1 MSTLV
6 QFAVL
11 GLGIGT
17 AYTLLAQGLLLI
29 YRGSGVINFAHGAV
43 AMLGAY
49 LFWQCRAGWGWGFA
63 PSAALAVLVAV
74 GLGLATYH
82 LVMRPLGRASAL
94 ARVIC
99 TLGLFMLLQGVA
111 LLVWGPFPRTI
122 DSDLPTTLV
131 TVGDVQVGLDK
142 VLLLVIA
149 VVLTAA
155 LWAVSRYTAVGLA
168 VRANAENPRAAST
181 LGWSPHLLGGLT
193 WGLGWGLAAVA
204 GILIAPLIGVSVDA
218 MPLLVI
224 PVLAAA
230 LIGRLSSFWLTL
242 AGAMVIGVLQS
253 LVGRYVDFVPGALQA
268 VPFLVILAIL
278 VFRRQ
283 GVPSRSSGAQ
293 RLPALGSGRIRW
305 GWVAGL
311 VVVAGVLL
319 AVGLREDLV
328 ISLGVTLSWGI
339 VLLSI
344 VALLGYTGQLSLA
357 QFALGGV
364 AALVAGRLVA
374 DLGLPFLPAVV
385 VALAAVLA
393 VGLLFALPALRTRG
407 IDLAIV
413 TLGLGATVAALVF
426 TNGALTGGFDGT
438 PVGAQTLFGVDFDT
452 ISYPRRW
459 ALLILVAFT
468 VCAIVV
474 ANVRRGSSGRRMI
487 AVRTNE
493 RAAAAL
499 GIDVLGVKLYA
510 FGLAAVVA
518 GIGGILVAFRN
529 PTILYSEFDPFQSI
543 LAVGYGFI
551 GGIGFLGG
559 APLGGTLVAGGLG
572 TWIIHQFAPDASP
585 AWLSTISGLVV
596 VLFALLHP
604 DGIAGAQVHQ
614 FRQVAARLVRR
625 RGSPPAAEA
634 AFPADGGVHRVEPAV
649 LEVRDLVVRFG
660 GVTAVQGATLRV
672 AAGRIVG
679 LIGPNGA
686 GKTTLIDA
694 VTGFVTPAA
703 GEIRL
708 GSADVTG
715 WPVHRRTRAGISR
728 SFQSLEL
735 FESSTVRE
743 NLAVASDPA
752 GARTYLTDLVA
763 PRRNPL
769 TPTALAAVRQLG
781 LEETLDL
788 TVAELPYGRR
798 RLVAIARALAGQP
811 SVLLLDEP
819 AAGLD
824 SAETAELARALR
836 RLVDSWG
843 LGVLIVEHDMSFVM
857 SLCDELVVLDFGHQI
872 ARGTPA
878 EVRADPGVVTAYL
891 GEQQDAPG
899 KGAVDPPRQGRPDGQ
914 LPLVMTSTEEG

>member
-1 MSTLV
+1 MSTFV

-29 YRGSGVINFAHGAV
+29 YRGSGVVNFAHGAV
-43 AMLGAY
+43 AMLAAY
-49 LFWQCRAGWGWGFA
+49 LYWQFRVGWGWGFV
-63 PSAALAVLVAV
+63 PAALLAVLVGG
-74 GLGLATYH
+74 GLGVATYH

-111 LLVWGPFPRTI
+111 LLIWGPFPRTL
-122 DSDLPTTLV
+122 DSDLPTTLL
-131 TVGDVQVGLDK
+131 TLGGVQVGLDK
-142 VLLLVIA
+142 LLLLVIA
-149 VVLTAA
+149 VVLTAV
-155 LWAVSRYTAVGLA
+155 LWAVSRRTPIGLA
-168 VRANAENPRAAST
+168 VRANAENPRAAAT

-193 WGLGWGLAAVA
+193 WGIGWGFAAVA
-204 GILIAPLIGVSVDA
+204 GILIAPLVGVTVDA

-242 AGAMVIGVLQS
+242 AGAMLIGVLQS
-253 LVGRYVDFVPGALQA
+253 LVGRYVDFVPGAMQA
-268 VPFLVILAIL
+268 VPFLVILAVL
-278 VFRRQ
+278 VLRRQ
-283 GVPSRSSGAQ
+283 GVPSRTSAAQ
-293 RLPALGSGRIRW
+293 KLPALGTGRIRW
-305 GWVAGL
+305 VWVAAL
-311 VVVAGVLL
+311 VVVAAVAL
-319 AVGLREDLV
+319 AVGLEESLV

-339 VLLSI
+339 VLLSV

-374 DLGLPFLPAVV
+374 DAGLPFLVASIVACVV
-385 VALAAVLA
+385 VLV

-438 PVGAQTLFGVDFDT
+438 PVGAQTLFGIDLDT
-452 ISYPRRW
+452 IFYPRRW
-459 ALLILVAFT
+459 ALLILVAFV
-468 VCAIVV
+468 VCAVVV

-499 GIDVLGVKLYA
+499 GIDVLRVKLFA
-510 FGLAAVVA
+510 FGFAAVIA

-551 GGIGFLGG
+551 GGIGFLAG
-559 APLGGTLVAGGLG
+559 APLGGTLVNGGFGSWL
-572 TWIIHQFAPDASP
+572 IHQFAPDASP
-585 AWLSTISGLVV
+585 AWLSTIAGLVV
-596 VLFALLHP
+596 VLLALLHP

-614 FRQVAARLVRR
+614 FQKLAARFGRR
-625 RGSPPAAEA
+625 RSADTEPVAPTESSRPEIRPATL
-634 AFPADGGVHRVEPAV
+634 D
-649 LEVRDLVVRFG
+649 VRDVTVRFG
-660 GVTAVQGATLRV
+660 GVTAVAGATLQV
-672 AAGRIVG
+672 EPGRIVG

-694 VTGFVTPAA
+694 VTGFVEPATGA
-703 GEIRL
+703 ITL
-708 GSADVTG
+708 SDDDVTS
-715 WPVHRRTRAGISR
+715 WPVHRRTRAGLSR
-728 SFQSLEL
+728 SFQALEL

-752 GARTYLTDLVA
+752 GTTTYVTDLVA
-763 PRRNPL
+763 PRRDPL
-769 TPTALAAVRQLG
+769 TPAALAAVHELG
-781 LEETLDL
+781 LADALDL

-798 RLVAIARALAGQP
+798 RLVAIARAMASGP

-836 RLVDSWG
+836 RVVEGWG
-843 LGVLIVEHDMSFVM
+843 LGVLVVEHDMSFVM
-857 SLCDELVVLDFGHQI
+857 SLCDEIVVLNFGHQI

-878 EVRADPGVVTAYL
+878 EVRADPEVVAAYL
-891 GEQQDAPG
+891 GADEEPAAP
-899 KGAVDPPRQGRPDGQ
+899 APRTPRPLLATATG
-914 LPLVMTSTEEG
+914 EER

>member
-1 MSTLV
+1 V
-6 QFAVL
+6 
-11 GLGIGT
+11 
-17 AYTLLAQGLLLI
+17 
-29 YRGSGVINFAHGAV
+29 
-43 AMLGAY
+43 
-49 LFWQCRAGWGWGFA
+49 GWGWGVV
-63 PSAALAVLVAV
+63 PAAAVTVLVGA
-74 GLGLATYH
+74 GLGLAIYH

-111 LLVWGPFPRTI
+111 LLIWGPFPRTL
-122 DSDLPTTLV
+122 DSDLPTSLL
-131 TVGDVQVGLDK
+131 TVGGVQIGTDK
-142 VLLLVIA
+142 VVLLLIA
-149 VVLTAA
+149 VVLTAV
-155 LWAVSRYTAVGLA
+155 LWLVSRRTAVGLA
-168 VRANAENPRAAST
+168 IRANAENPRAAAT
-181 LGWSPHLLGGLT
+181 LGWSPHLLGRLT

-204 GILIAPLIGVSVDA
+204 GILIAPLVGVTVDA

-253 LVGRYVDFVPGALQA
+253 LVGRYVDFVPGAMQA
-268 VPFLVILAIL
+268 VPFLVILAVL
-278 VFRRQ
+278 VLRRQ
-283 GVPSRSSGAQ
+283 GVPSRTSGAQ
-293 RLPALGSGRIRW
+293 NLPALGTGRIRW
-305 GWVAGL
+305 IWVAGL
-311 VVVAGVLL
+311 VVVGAVML
-319 AVGLREDLV
+319 AVGLEESLV
-328 ISLGVTLSWGI
+328 IALGVTLSWGI
-339 VLLSI
+339 VLLSV

-374 DLGLPFLPAVV
+374 DLGVPFLLAVV
-385 VALAAVLA
+385 VASVAVLA

-413 TLGLGATVAALVF
+413 TLGLGATVASLVF

-438 PVGAQTLFGVDFDT
+438 PVGAQSLFGVDFDT
-452 ISYPRRW
+452 IFYPRRW

-499 GIDVLGVKLYA
+499 GIDVLRVKLFA
-510 FGLAAVVA
+510 FGFAAVIA

-559 APLGGTLVAGGLG
+559 GLLGGTLVTGGFG
-572 TWIIHQFAPDASP
+572 TWLIHQFAPDASP
-585 AWLSTISGLVV
+585 AWLSTIAGLVV

-614 FRQVAARLVRR
+614 FQQLVARFGRGRARAAVPDADE
-625 RGSPPAAEA
+625 PPEA
-634 AFPADGGVHRVEPAV
+634 DLPKPEITPAV
-649 LEVRDLVVRFG
+649 LDVTDVVVRFG
-660 GVTAVQGATLRV
+660 GVTAVSGAALHV
-672 AAGRIVG
+672 EPGRIVG

-686 GKTTLIDA
+686 GKTTMIDA
-694 VTGFVTPAA
+694 VTGFVRPATGKIMLA
-703 GEIRL
+703 GE
-708 GSADVTG
+708 DVTG
-715 WPVHRRTRAGISR
+715 WPVHRRTRAGLSR
-728 SFQSLEL
+728 SFQALEL

-752 GARTYLTDLVA
+752 GTTTYLTDLVA

-769 TPTALAAVRQLG
+769 TPAALAAVRELG
-781 LEETLDL
+781 LGDCLDV
-788 TVAELPYGRR
+788 TVASLPYGRR
-798 RLVAIARALAGQP
+798 RLVAIARAMAGGP

-836 RLVDSWG
+836 RLVDAWTI
-843 LGVLIVEHDMSFVM
+843 GVLVVEHDMPFVM
-857 SLCDELVVLDFGHQI
+857 SLCDEIVVLNFGHQI
-872 ARGTPA
+872 ARGTPD
-878 EVRADPGVVTAYL
+878 EVRADADVIAAYL
-891 GEQQDAPG
+891 GEEHLDATGDTAGDAIPTARTPAPSRL
-899 KGAVDPPRQGRPDGQ
+899 AVTAG
-914 LPLVMTSTEEG
+914 EER

>member
-1 MSTLV
+1 MTTV
-6 QFAVL
+6 IQFAIL

-29 YRGSGVINFAHGAV
+29 YRGSGVVNFAHGAV
-43 AMLGAY
+43 AMLAAY
-49 LFWQCRAGWGWGFA
+49 LYWQMRAGWGWGFA
-63 PSAALAVLVAV
+63 AAALVAVLVSI

-94 ARVIC
+94 ARVIS

-111 LLVWGPFPRTI
+111 LLIWGPFPRTL
-122 DSDLPTTLV
+122 DSDLPTTLLDIGGV
-131 TVGDVQVGLDK
+131 AVGLDK
-142 VLLLVIA
+142 LLMLAIA
-149 VVLTAA
+149 VILTAA
-155 LWAVSRYTAVGLA
+155 LWLVSRHTPVGLA
-168 VRANAENPRAAST
+168 IRANAENPRAAST
-181 LGWSPHLLGGLT
+181 LGWSPHLLGGVT

-204 GILIAPLIGVSVDA
+204 GILIAPLVGVTVDA

-242 AGAMVIGVLQS
+242 VGAMVIGILQS
-253 LVGRYVDFVPGALQA
+253 LVARYVDFVPGAMQA
-268 VPFLVILAIL
+268 VPFLVILAVL
-278 VFRRQ
+278 VLRGQ
-283 GVPSRSSGAQ
+283 GVPSRSTGAQ
-293 RLPALGSGRIRW
+293 KLPALGTGRIRW
-305 GWVAGL
+305 IWVAGL
-311 VVVAGVLL
+311 VVAAALMLG
-319 AVGLREDLV
+319 VGLEEELV

-339 VLLSI
+339 VLLSV

-374 DLGLPFLPAVV
+374 DLGFSFLPAAV
-385 VALAAVLA
+385 VALAVVLV

-413 TLGLGATVAALVF
+413 TLGLGATVSALVF

-438 PVGAQTLFGVDFDT
+438 PVGAQTLFGIDLDT
-452 ISYPRRW
+452 VFYPRRW
-459 ALLILVAFT
+459 ALLILVLFT
-468 VCAIVV
+468 LCALVV

-499 GIDVLGVKLYA
+499 GVDVLRVKLFA
-510 FGLAAVVA
+510 FGFAAVIA
-518 GIGGILVAFRN
+518 GIGGILLAFRN
-529 PTILYSEFDPFQSI
+529 STILYSEFDPLQSI

-551 GGIGFLGG
+551 GGIGFVGG
-559 APLGGTLVAGGLG
+559 APLGGTLVTGGFG
-572 TWIIHQFAPDASP
+572 TWLIHQFAPDASP
-585 AWLSTISGLVV
+585 AWLSTIGGLIV

-604 DGIAGAQVHQ
+604 DGMAGAQIHQ
-614 FRQVAARLVRR
+614 FQHLVSRIRKKAPAEVEVEEAEVEPQRVRPARLKV
-625 RGSPPAAEA
+625 
-634 AFPADGGVHRVEPAV
+634 DDV
-649 LEVRDLVVRFG
+649 VVRFG
-660 GVTAVQGATLRV
+660 GVTAVAGASLAVEPGTV
-672 AAGRIVG
+672 VG

-694 VTGFVTPAA
+694 VTGFVTPAE
-703 GEIRL
+703 GRVSLDDTE
-708 GSADVTG
+708 VTA

-752 GARTYLTDLVA
+752 GTRAYLTDLVR
-763 PRRNPL
+763 PQRSPL
-769 TPTALAAVRQLG
+769 TPAALAAVRELG
-781 LEETLDL
+781 LESDLDT
-788 TVAELPYGRR
+788 TVSALPYGRR
-798 RLVAIARALAGQP
+798 RLVAIARAVAGEP

-824 SAETAELARALR
+824 STETAELARVLR
-836 RLVDSWG
+836 RLVDGWG
-843 LGVLIVEHDMSFVM
+843 IGVLVVEHDMSFVM
-857 SLCDELVVLDFGHQI
+857 SVCDELVVLNFGHQI
-872 ARGTPA
+872 ARGTPD
-878 EVRADPGVVTAYL
+878 VIRRDPDVIAAYL
-891 GEQQDAPG
+891 GEEHAAAERTPVRAG
-899 KGAVDPPRQGRPDGQ
+899 
-914 LPLVMTSTEEG
+914 EEGR